1 VTLTFLYWI
10 FYAGTGRIVIFFSR
24 KFLLNRFV
32 KQGYFREL
40 LECDLCLGFWVYA
53 LLSYLFD
60 VNLAEFLP
68 VVISQALTGMIMS
81 FIMYL
86 VVAGWNAKFS
96 NIIVEVT

>member
-1 VTLTFLYWI
+1 MTLTVLYLM
-10 FYAGTGRIVIFFSR
+10 FYAAAGRMVIFFSR

-81 FIMYL
+81 FIMRL
-86 VVAGWNAKFS
+86 IVAGWNADYS
-96 NIIVEVT
+96 NIILEVK